1 MVCTLYFMEEFAYHE
16 IADVL
21 EVPVGTVRSRLHRG
35 RKMLQKSLW
44 YLAEESGVVSEL
56 TQREGDA

>member
-1 MVCTLYFMEEFAYHE
+1 MEDFAYQE

-35 RKMLQKSLW
+35 RKMLQKTLW
-44 YLAEESGVVSEL
+44 RVAEDAGIVRDLSHA
-56 TQREGDA
+56 GDDA